1 MAANDQ
7 THDITKP
14 GSSNVEEQEADIIP
28 LQRCPHLYIKYT
40 AAKGRG
46 VFSSVPLPASTILDT
61 SPVLPLS
68 PAENTAHIANTE
80 LFHYTYNWPA
90 PPITHQPK
98 DHRQPDEPL
107 TAKPQA
113 LILGLGS
120 MFNHSSLRQNVG
132 WTRDVDKLVIV
143 YRTLRDV
150 PAGEEL
156 CISYGAPGQLTFVD
170 AEAEEAR
177 REEEEEAKRLEEMG
191 GVLGAIEL

>member
-1 MAANDQ
+1 MADQ
-7 THDITKP
+7 PNQDTRRTSTTHDSERKLTQFNFP
-14 GSSNVEEQEADIIP
+14 
-28 LQRCPHLYIKYT
+28 
-40 AAKGRG
+40 GRG
-46 VFSSVPLPASTILDT
+46 VFSSAPLPASTILDT
-61 SPVLPLS
+61 SPVLLLS
-68 PAENTAHIANTE
+68 PAENTAHIAKTE
-80 LFHYTYNWPA
+80 LFHYTYNWPSPNPMSA
-90 PPITHQPK
+90 TQNRSHEPQRAQQANSET
-98 DHRQPDEPL
+98 EPL

-120 MFNHSSLRQNVG
+120 MFNHSHLHQNVG

-177 REEEEEAKRLEEMG
+177 REEEEEEKRLEVEGLG
-191 GVLGAIEL
+191 GVLGGIEL